1 MSTDQQPDPIPS
13 SKNSDGLY
21 EPFDTARVPVDGLT
35 KGERFEMH
43 WKHLSSFGGGT
54 KIGVVLETLPAGK
67 QTNQAHYHMLEEE
80 HVYILE
86 GELTVRLGKKHYVMK
101 PGHYICFPAGQKAE
115 HTLINHTDK
124 PCRYILIG
132 DNHPH
137 DVVFYPD
144 TGRVGVRL
152 AGKAFRAEATMEYWD
167 EVVIDR
173 PPEIPHEIPPTI
185 PAQDA

>member
-1 MSTDQQPDPIPS
+1 MSTDLQPDPIPS

-43 WKHLSSFGGGT
+43 WQHLSSFGGGT

-86 GELTVRLGKKHYVMK
+86 GELTVRLGKKHHVMN
-101 PGHYICFPAGQKAE
+101 PATTSAFP
-115 HTLINHTDK
+115 
-124 PCRYILIG
+124 
-132 DNHPH
+132 
-137 DVVFYPD
+137 PD
-144 TGRVGVRL
+144 R
-152 AGKAFRAEATMEYWD
+152 
-167 EVVIDR
+167 R
-173 PPEIPHEIPPTI
+173 PSTR
-185 PAQDA
+185 